1 MQRSWLTL
9 ANQCIDG
16 FAVSSMIRAGSRD
29 KRNCVAS
36 CAAAQCW
43 RCSARRAN
51 ADAAAEIEMSYV
63 RKSLVPGETLM
74 YDTRHHWIVL
84 LGPLLLSLLLATL
97 GIGCLVEVLAA
108 REGRGFLMD
117 APTNEMHAFEVAGIV
132 LLV

>member
-43 RCSARRAN
+43 RCAARRAN

-63 RKSLVPGETLM
+63 RKSLVAGETLM
-74 YDTRHHWIVL
+74 YDPRHHWIVL
-84 LGPLLLSLLLATL
+84 LGRLLLGFFWAAL
-97 GIGCLVEVLAA
+97 GAGGLGEV
-108 REGRGFLMD
+108 G
-117 APTNEMHAFEVAGIV
+117 
-132 LLV
+132 